1 MLQLYSSNHNDNNE
15 NKKIALVVTLISLEI
30 PTESLIITTSL
41 LSVKGN
47 KRMCFCAGSPLVSTQ
62 FFCSLGM
69 VMHDNE
75 AESKEN

>member
-15 NKKIALVVTLISLEI
+15 NKKIALIVTLISLEI
-30 PTESLIITTSL
+30 PTESLIFTTSL

-47 KRMCFCAGSPLVSTQ
+47 TCTCFCAGSPLVSTQ
-62 FFCSLGM
+62 FFYSLGI
-69 VMHDNE
+69 VIHDNE

>member
-30 PTESLIITTSL
+30 PTESLIIITSL

-47 KRMCFCAGSPLVSTQ
+47 KCMCFCAGLPLVSTQ
-62 FFCSLGM
+62 FFYSLGM
-69 VMHDNE
+69 IMHDNE

>member
-30 PTESLIITTSL
+30 PTESLIFNTSL

-47 KRMCFCAGSPLVSTQ
+47 TCTCFCAGSPLVSTQ
-62 FFCSLGM
+62 FFYSLGM
-69 VMHDNE
+69 VIHDNE
-75 AESKEN
+75 AETKEN